1 MIVEKMNYYF
11 SPVIAAYRENYS
23 TQHVTIRLSEEW
35 RLQLNDNC
43 FVGAIMTVFQRLA
56 TAYRT
61 AY

>member
-1 MIVEKMNYYF
+1 MNYYF

-23 TQHVTIRLSEEW
+23 TQHVAIRLSEEW